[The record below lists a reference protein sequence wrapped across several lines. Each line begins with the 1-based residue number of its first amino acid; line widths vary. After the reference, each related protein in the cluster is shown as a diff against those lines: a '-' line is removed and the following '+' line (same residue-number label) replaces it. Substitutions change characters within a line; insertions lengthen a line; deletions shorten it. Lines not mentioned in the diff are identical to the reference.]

1 MSIQTINQKLNSL
14 IPYAPAIV
22 RIGISLVVIW
32 FGVQQMQ
39 NPISW
44 LPVLPEWTQSLP
56 ISQVALIYLNAWFEI
71 VFGLLLLVGFYT
83 RPVALLVAL
92 HLLDITFTV
101 GYGAI
106 GVRDFGLAMSA
117 MAIFVNG
124 YDKLCV
130 DKISTRDML

>member
-1 MSIQTINQKLNSL
+1 MNIQSINQKLNSL

-22 RIGISLVVIW
+22 RIGISLVVLW
-32 FGVQQMQ
+32 FGFQQMQ
-39 NPISW
+39 NPLSW
-44 LPVLPEWTQSLP
+44 LSVLPEWTQSLP

-106 GVRDFGLAMSA
+106 GVRDFGLTLSA
-117 MAIFVNG
+117 IAIFANG
-124 YDKLCV
+124 YDKLSV
-130 DKISTRDML
+130 DKIRTHDML